1 MIQVWKGKNIYLFNL
16 SSIIYHLPV
25 PPYFHLLFVIKRV
38 AYCTIVLYLTL
49 SFNNMYMM
57 KNQLWFFCLFF
68 VSNEYVSPICFFF
81 PLFWF
86 SWFLLIVSYSYFH
99 HIYKY
104 LAIVSSNFFSHIL
117 SFLSFWDFN
126 YVQIKCLVLFQVSD
140 TVIFFTLL
148 FWFGY

>member
-1 MIQVWKGKNIYLFNL
+1 
-16 SSIIYHLPV
+16 
-25 PPYFHLLFVIKRV
+25 
-38 AYCTIVLYLTL
+38 
-49 SFNNMYMM
+49 MYMM

-86 SWFLLIVSYSYFH
+86 SWFLLIISYSYFH

-126 YVQIKCLVLFQVSD
+126 YVQIKCLVLSQVSD
-140 TVIFFTLL
+140 TVIFSLFCFDLDINYSTWIFKFTDYFSSAVSSMLL
-148 FWFGY
+148 SLLNAFVSWFFFFLYFLVLISKFIIFCL